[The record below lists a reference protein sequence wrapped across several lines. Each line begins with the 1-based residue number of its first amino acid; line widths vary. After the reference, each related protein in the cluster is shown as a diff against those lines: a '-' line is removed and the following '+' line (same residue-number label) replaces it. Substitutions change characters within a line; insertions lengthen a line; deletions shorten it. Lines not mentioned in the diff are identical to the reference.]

1 MKPMLRHTG
10 LFLAYELKNTARNP
24 AWPLFTILQPLLYLL
39 LFAPVLANASPGVPQ
54 AETFRQFTPG
64 VMVMIAL
71 LGSLFAGFGMIIE
84 IRAGVLERLAASPVS
99 RPAIVLGR
107 ALRDMIVLVVQALL
121 VLVVALIMGMRPN
134 PAGVALM
141 LLLMALT
148 GLFAA
153 GLSYGLAL
161 ALRDENTMSQVL
173 QLVALPVILLT
184 GILLPMSLAP
194 QWMQAVATVNPLY
207 HAVEAGRAL
216 FAGDL
221 TNGHIA
227 LAFGLMSVLGL
238 LTMRW
243 SVRSMRRLAD

>member
-1 MKPMLRHTG
+1 M
-10 LFLAYELKNTARNP
+10 
-24 AWPLFTILQPLLYLL
+24 
-39 LFAPVLANASPGVPQ
+39 
-54 AETFRQFTPG
+54 
-64 VMVMIAL
+64 
-71 LGSLFAGFGMIIE
+71 
-84 IRAGVLERLAASPVS
+84 S